1 VPVGTPTLLLPLM
14 VIIESISILIRPLTL
29 AIRLVANII
38 AGHLLLSLVGRK
50 IAIAVAVIPTYAVQT
65 GLVLLELAVAAIQS
79 YVFVVLLT
87 LYSKEASGPPP

>member
-1 VPVGTPTLLLPLM
+1 MLLPLM